1 MRPCIAITCLIIGM
15 TMFAC
20 GVVANEVPTAESV
33 LLLCGGVIALALGL
47 LILRH
52 GRT

>member
-1 MRPCIAITCLIIGM
+1 MRPCLAITCLITGM
-15 TMFAC
+15 IMFAC

-33 LLLCGGVIALALGL
+33 LLLCGGAIALGLGL

-52 GRT
+52 GQT